1 MWADQ
6 VTPKAIAR
14 SPLFLADQVWTQPLA
29 TVHVCPHWAARCSH
43 RRFAALQTCAAKGF
57 EEPTLFQAPDGLLHF
72 IGHNHGRCA
81 SGEKYAHFV
90 SQNRSLANWLEAPPF
105 GLASGKP
112 HDSSSLF
119 FVC

>member
-1 MWADQ
+1 MTQ
-6 VTPKAIAR
+6 VKLQYLSTPTML
-14 SPLFLADQVWTQPLA
+14 PGLLV
-29 TVHVCPHWAARCSH
+29 RCSFTSCSA
-43 RRFAALQTCAAKGF
+43 RMSQPCRLTELSTQTFGGKGF

-90 SQNRSLANWLEAPPF
+90 SQNRSLADWLEAPPF